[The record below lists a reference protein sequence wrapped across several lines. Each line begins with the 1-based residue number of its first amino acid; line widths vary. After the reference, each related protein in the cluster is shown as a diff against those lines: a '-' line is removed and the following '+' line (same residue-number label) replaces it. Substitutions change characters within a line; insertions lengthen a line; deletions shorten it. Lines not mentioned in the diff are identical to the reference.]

1 MTKNLKIVLGYFIFP
16 VLIVLIHAF
25 LLFFTEFYRF
35 FPWFDIVMHLVGGF
49 SISLAFFFT
58 LVFLQKNNY
67 LRLDSLTRFLFVIA
81 LVSMIIVLWE
91 FFEFLLEYLTGMN
104 FQGEDIMEDLFFGF
118 FGGLIGAVSFE
129 FFKVYPKSK

>member
-1 MTKNLKIVLGYFIFP
+1 
-16 VLIVLIHAF
+16 
-25 LLFFTEFYRF
+25 
-35 FPWFDIVMHLVGGF
+35 MHLVGGF